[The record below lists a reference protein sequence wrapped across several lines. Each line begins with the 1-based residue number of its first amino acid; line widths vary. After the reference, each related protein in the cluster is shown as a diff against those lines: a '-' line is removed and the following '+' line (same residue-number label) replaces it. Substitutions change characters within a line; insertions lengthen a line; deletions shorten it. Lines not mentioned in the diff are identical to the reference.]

1 MYCSP
6 STSHHAFA
14 TPQDAF
20 LRWRAFSRKVDPFPT
35 PMLIQ
40 GATETDLPDAVLDAY
55 EAPFPEES
63 YKVTSI
69 GGVLV

>member
-1 MYCSP
+1 
-6 STSHHAFA
+6 
-14 TPQDAF
+14 
-20 LRWRAFSRKVDPFPT
+20 
-35 PMLIQ
+35 MLIQ

-69 GGVLV
+69 RGVLV